1 LRNAGLISDLNP
13 LLELPCWEKDGLKLV
28 WKMLKG
34 SFGLLGI
41 ELNGE
46 AVVCGVCCCLDV
58 IPLSVGTNA
67 LAAVTTVVV
76 VEVTVVVV
84 VGVVVVVVVVDVVDV
99 VAVVVVVVV
108 ETVGLM
114 TSNLEG
120 FTEFTGFLDFDFI
133 NDLNDFRG
141 SLNVLRVGLTTLTTL
156 LVSMRFSLICWVVCR
171 REPLVVVDINDCGVS
186 SAGFDSS
193 WPSTSS
199 LDVSSAIFLKKLF
212 LLRKRF
218 RENRDFLENVFSF

>member
-1 LRNAGLISDLNP
+1 MLRKAGLISDLNP
-13 LLELPCWEKDGLKLV
+13 LFELACWENEGLKLV
-28 WKMLKG
+28 WKMLNG

-41 ELNGE
+41 KLNGE
-46 AVVCGVCCCLDV
+46 AVVVCGVCCCLDV

-67 LAAVTTVVV
+67 RADVTTVVV

-84 VGVVVVVVVVDVVDV
+84 GCVVVVDGVDVVVAVVVVVDVVV
-99 VAVVVVVVV
+99 
-108 ETVGLM
+108 VGLM

-141 SLNVLRVGLTTLTTL
+141 SLNVLRVGLTRLTTV
-156 LVSMRFSLICWVVCR
+156 LVSMRFSLICWVVW

-186 SAGFDSS
+186 SLGVGS
-193 WPSTSS
+193 WPPTSS

-218 RENRDFLENVFSF
+218 RENRDFLENLLSF